1 MSVTYA
7 EKSYCAVNGAE
18 RTGWGKQFGMRA
30 TPTLRLT
37 RKPFLQMSAHESW
50 AKYWLEMAARR
61 RDLPEFEFAEIIE
74 VDSLTM
80 SIESISQGWLPD
92 FKQEFSPH
100 KRSIDR
106 LFEGSYRRALLR
118 EAKVAAIGESL
129 DYLTCELRDLQR
141 FYTLRRASEV
151 REFLI
156 NNSFL
161 FSLLREAYEQV
172 RNYFGQS
179 AQITLEVVTDPEA
192 TEDQELVVFIRTH
205 FSPHKAFEKLEQF
218 DEEWWLHTPLSARKK
233 LCITVEFTDGF

>member
-7 EKSYCAVNGAE
+7 EKVYCTVNGAE
-18 RTGWGKQFGMRA
+18 RTGWGKQFGMGA

-92 FKQEFSPH
+92 FKQEFSPR

-106 LFEGSYRRALLR
+106 LFEGSYRRAVVTQAKPTTNQELH
-118 EAKVAAIGESL
+118 EA
-129 DYLTCELRDLQR
+129 YLKMVSTIDI
-141 FYTLRRASEV
+141 V
-151 REFLI
+151 RQV
-156 NNSFL
+156 FL
-161 FSLLREAYEQV
+161 FEAEDITAIWTIIDAPPFEDSICTPIYDAQLKILRM
-172 RNYFGQS
+172 
-179 AQITLEVVTDPEA
+179 LK
-192 TEDQELVVFIRTH
+192 EDMLFDFHVFNISELSDDV
-205 FSPHKAFEKLEQF
+205 KLKHIIPSNANLVWQ
-218 DEEWWLHTPLSARKK
+218 R
-233 LCITVEFTDGF
+233 